1 MSLELEFK
9 EYPAYRL
16 RGESE
21 KMKMTKT
28 MISELNKIAQE
39 DFDKAQLMLDGIN
52 LVLGTKYGWLNRRVV
67 FFDEPDKSACIKYR
81 NAHDA
86 YAYAE

>member
-1 MSLELEFK
+1 
-9 EYPAYRL
+9 
-16 RGESE
+16 
-21 KMKMTKT
+21 MKMTKT

-67 FFDEPDKSACIKYR
+67 FFDEPDKSACIKYI